1 FLTFLQIPKR
11 TNWEEYI
18 PQGSDQWESQMAVS
32 QLFDERPVWPK
43 DSLTELLVDKGFN
56 FSDHLLRRL
65 LSRVAYYF
73 SRGPFLRFW
82 IKKGYDP
89 RKDPDSR
96 IKLNLCEII
105 GFCPFSF
112 GVSCRLKHRWEDI
125 CAFRV
130 FPYKCH
136 TTLQLFELGDDYI
149 QEQIRKPPAQTICS
163 VSFSK

>member
-1 FLTFLQIPKR
+1 
-11 TNWEEYI
+11 
-18 PQGSDQWESQMAVS
+18 MAVS
-32 QLFDERPVWPK
+32 RLFDERPVWPK
-43 DSLTELLVDKGFN
+43 DSLTERLVDKGFN
-56 FSDHLLRRL
+56 FSDHLRRRL

-96 IKLNLCEII
+96 I
-105 GFCPFSF
+105 
-112 GVSCRLKHRWEDI
+112 LKHRWEDI

-136 TTLQLFELGDDYI
+136 TTLQLSELGDDYI
-149 QEQIRKPPAQTICS
+149 QEQIRKPPAQNLL
-163 VSFSK
+163 F